1 MRRFAERVEPSMP
14 APLLNLLGAADLA
27 DAVISPEQLRQRGS
41 QDWMPLISAPGGL
54 RVSVA
59 DPLVRTPHLQIDSEW
74 QTLRRPYQDP
84 AGVAAEGRRLGAAG
98 TVQLPPSLRDSPS

>member
-74 QTLRRPYQDP
+74 QTLRRHYQ
-84 AGVAAEGRRLGAAG
+84 ESSWCRCRRAQ
-98 TVQLPPSLRDSPS
+98 TWSS